1 MKKLWTV
8 KYKPKNLGEVV
19 DQTEAKEKLLRWF
32 KNWKPGGKAA
42 LLYGPPGNGKTCTV
56 EALALEKGL
65 DLLETNASDVRS
77 ENKIERFLGRGVK
90 EASLFKVGGKI
101 VLVDEVD
108 GLAGNEDRG
117 GISALVGLIKRTGF
131 PVICTANDAWDS
143 KLSSLRSVC
152 NLVAWNSPN
161 YLSINKLLR
170 NILEKEGVVVD
181 DTVTKSIARRCGG
194 DVRAAVTDLQ
204 GLAVSSQLSKDGVDS
219 VDDRA
224 QTETMFN
231 ALIKILKSSDPLVA
245 LGALDAVSED
255 LNQSLLWIEENLP
268 LEYRGK
274 ELADA
279 FDKLS
284 RADVFLGRIRRWQH
298 WRFMVY
304 AHDLITAGVAVSK
317 YGPKRGFTKYQ
328 PPKRILKYWM
338 AKKNKELRRSVAQKF
353 SKVIHCSA
361 RKANAMLPYLR
372 LFVKNGVDVSFLEL
386 SGEELDWLRNG

>member
-1 MKKLWTV
+1 MLWTD
-8 KYKPKNLGEVV
+8 KYAPKNVKALFHPSTSKII
-19 DQTEAKEKLLRWF
+19 DFLDKF
-32 KNWKPGGKAA
+32 KTQKKKAL
-42 LLYGPPGNGKTCTV
+42 LLYGSPGTGKTSTIHAIAN
-56 EALALEKGL
+56 ERDLEL
-65 DLLETNASDVRS
+65 IEVNASDFR
-77 ENKIERFLGRGVK
+77 NADKINEKVGNAIRQR
-90 EASLFKVGGKI
+90 SLFSKDKLI
-101 VLVDEVD
+101 LVDEVD

-170 NILEKEGVVVD
+170 NILEKEGVAVD
-181 DTVTKSIARRCGG
+181 DAVTKSIARRCGG

-204 GLAVSSQLSKDGVDS
+204 GLAVSSQLSKGGVDS

>member
-1 MKKLWTV
+1 MLWTD
-8 KYKPKNLGEVV
+8 KYAPKNVKALFHPSTSKII
-19 DQTEAKEKLLRWF
+19 DFLDKF
-32 KNWKPGGKAA
+32 KTQKKKAL
-42 LLYGPPGNGKTCTV
+42 LLYGSPGTGKTSTIHAIAN
-56 EALALEKGL
+56 ERDLEL
-65 DLLETNASDVRS
+65 IEVNASDFR
-77 ENKIERFLGRGVK
+77 NADKINEKVGNAIRQR
-90 EASLFKVGGKI
+90 SLFSKDKLI
-101 VLVDEVD
+101 LVDEVD